1 MTTQENAISGILR
14 TDSMYEELKEQ
25 IVEALADR
33 LATHLSDEML
43 VAVFGEGEEVTWGLI
58 KSDLTQTAL
67 DVLEDFVGYE

>member
-25 IVEALADR
+25 IVEALASR
-33 LATHLSDEML
+33 LSTHLSDEML
-43 VAVFGEGEEVTWGLI
+43 VAVFGEDEEASWGLI

>member
-25 IVEALADR
+25 IVEALSER
-33 LATHLSDEML
+33 LSTHLSNDIL
-43 VAVFGEGEEVTWGLI
+43 IAVFDDEPEIVWSAI
-58 KSDLTQTAL
+58 QSDLTQTAL

>member
-1 MTTQENAISGILR
+1 MTTQEMAISGILR

-33 LATHLSDEML
+33 LATHLSDEAL
-43 VAVFGEGEEVTWGLI
+43 VAVFGEDEEDTWTLI